1 MKDKLEIQA
10 EQLSTLE
17 VLGFDVVGKTFEEC
31 VEELIQKY
39 ILLSMEVKQDTNDS
53 FKKELS
59 RVLKPSN

>member
-1 MKDKLEIQA
+1 MNNKLEVQA
-10 EQLSTLE
+10 EQLSILE
-17 VLGFDVVGKTFEEC
+17 VLGFEVVGRTFEEC
-31 VEELIQKY
+31 VDDLIQKY